1 MVRLR
6 LWPTAAGPLERR
18 HDRRDHGRH
27 TELEEGAGGVP
38 RCRPPRAAETGQ
50 TVLELCER
58 ASSSAILAKFERITR
73 RIGNRTGLVSVTIPA
88 VYEG

>member
-38 RCRPPRAAETGQ
+38 RRRPLRQDPDRTQTNGFGTGELQ
-50 TVLELCER
+50 RLE
-58 ASSSAILAKFERITR
+58 APSAPEWRSLS
-73 RIGNRTGLVSVTIPA
+73 GLVTTWSQF
-88 VYEG
+88 